1 MQEHFG
7 ISYFN
12 LANIL
17 LGITLVVLFIRYLWI
32 FYFSRP
38 LTPVSWENALKTG
51 NITARLQKMERRYRD
66 RQRFFAWWLHIGQMN
81 SDRVPGAFVE
91 LGVYK
96 GDSAAVLHAMDPGRP
111 LHLFDTFSGF
121 PAGDLLVESGEA
133 ATYTPDNFA
142 DTSVDSVLK
151 NISGNHNVIMHQGY
165 FPDTVSGFAS
175 PVALVNMDLDLYNP
189 TKAGLE
195 FFYPLLSPGG
205 IIFIHDYNYK
215 WPGIIRAVDD
225 FMTTIPENLIHL
237 PDIDGT
243 VMIIRN
249 K

>member
-1 MQEHFG
+1 MTAAPPSLLHPDA
-7 ISYFN
+7 IAAM
-12 LANIL
+12 LAL
-17 LGITLVVLFIRYLWI
+17 ARAT
-32 FYFSRP
+32 P
-38 LTPVSWENALKTG
+38 L
-51 NITARLQKMERRYRD
+51 
-66 RQRFFAWWLHIGQMN
+66 
-81 SDRVPGAFVE
+81 GAFVE
-91 LGVYK
+91 VGVYR
-96 GDSAAVLHAMDPGRP
+96 GGSAWHLAALAREQRRA

-142 DTSVDSVLK
+142 DTSVESVLK
-151 NISGNHNVIMHQGY
+151 NISGNHNIIIHQGY